1 MSTDIKRRKSQIS
14 QTIQSSGYFDSW
26 LDSLVEKEL
35 KNIAFLLAR
44 DNIPRLVRNLTSNAI
59 NNFE

>member
-14 QTIQSSGYFDSW
+14 QTIQSCGFFYSW

-44 DNIPRLVRNLTSNAI
+44 DNITRLVRNLTSNAI
-59 NNFE
+59 NQFE